1 MPGMSGDYRCP
12 YQAEGSRRMCPKDQ
26 DLLKP
31 IERLTLTIPEAANAL
46 GISRGLAYE
55 MARLGKLPT
64 VRFGKRLVVPR
75 RALERLLEQP
85 EQASKEAQATR

>member
-1 MPGMSGDYRCP
+1 
-12 YQAEGSRRMCPKDQ
+12 MCPKDQ

-75 RALERLLEQP
+75 RALERLLEEP
-85 EQASKEAQATR
+85 EEASKEAQATR